1 MTLKDS
7 VSATGQRAKGILSGF
22 TPGQIAVVAFGVIA
36 LVVTAMLF
44 SRWSAAP
51 YAPLFSNLAASD
63 AASIVQQLDSSGVGY
78 QLADGGATILVPQDK
93 VYATR
98 LAMSSQGLPG
108 SDQGGYALLDQQG
121 ITSSEFMQ
129 NVAYQRALEGEL
141 SKTIGSIQGVDAA
154 TVHLAIPTQ
163 SVFTND
169 QQKTTASV
177 LVTMRAG
184 SSLTAEQVQSITN
197 LVASSVPKL
206 NVDSVTVA
214 DSTGALLTG
223 GVGAAAAGASQAQAT
238 ASVEQGLEA
247 KAQSM
252 LDRVVGLGNAAVRV
266 NATLNFDET
275 TTRTQTYNTKAGVP
289 PIKSETTTE
298 TYTGSGSV
306 PGGIVGPGGSATTT
320 GTGTN
325 SYNKKIQKLDNSVGS
340 VVTET
345 TATPGGTQRL
355 TVAVLLNQKAAGT
368 IDPNQVK
375 SLVGNA
381 VGLDVARGDTIVVQP
396 MPFDTSAQDAAATAA
411 ETAQADAS
419 KAALFDM
426 IRKGGLVLLVIAV
439 LALAFLSSRRQR
451 RSLVDAE
458 ELAAIGAAQWNGT
471 LTRADAYATAGGS
484 GVLTGGIPN
493 PLEGQ
498 PRLAVE
504 GPDEDA
510 IRVAQEREDV
520 NELVARQPEEV
531 AQLLRGWLADRRQ

>member
-7 VSATGQRAKGILSGF
+7 VNATGQRAKGIMSGF
-22 TPGQIAVVAFGVIA
+22 TPGQIAVVSFGVVA
-36 LVVTAMLF
+36 LVVTALLF

-51 YAPLFSNLAASD
+51 YSPLFSNLASAD
-63 AASIVQQLDSSGVGY
+63 AAAIVQQLDASGVPY
-78 QLADGGATILVPQDK
+78 QLTDGGNTILVPQDK

-98 LAMSSQGLPG
+98 LAMSGQGLPA
-108 SDQGGYALLDQQG
+108 SEQGGYALLDQQG
-121 ITSSEFMQ
+121 ITTSEFMQ

-141 SKTIGSIQGVDAA
+141 SNTIASIQGVEAA
-154 TVHLAIPTQ
+154 TVHLAIPAQ
-163 SVFTND
+163 SVFTD
-169 QQKTTASV
+169 EQQKTTASV

-184 SSLTAEQVQSITN
+184 SQLDSQQVQSITN

-206 NVDSVTVA
+206 NVDNVTVA
-214 DSTGALLTG
+214 DSSGALLTG
-223 GVGAAAAGASQAQAT
+223 GAGAAAAGATQAQAT
-238 ASVEQGLEA
+238 ASVEEQLAA

-252 LDRVVGLGNAAVRV
+252 IDRVVGLGNAAVRV
-266 NATLNFDET
+266 NATLNFDQS

-289 PIKSETTTE
+289 PIKSDTTKETFSGT
-298 TYTGSGSV
+298 GSV
-306 PGGIVGPGGSATTT
+306 PGGIVGANGSATTT

-325 SYNKKIQKLDNSVGS
+325 TYSKTTTKVDNSVGS

-345 TATPGGTQRL
+345 TATPGQVQRL
-355 TVAVLLNQKAAGT
+355 TVAVLLNQRAAGT

-375 SLVGNA
+375 ALVGNA

-396 MPFDTSAQDAAATAA
+396 MPFDTTAADAATAAA

-426 IRKGGLVLLVIAV
+426 IRKGGLVLLVLAV
-439 LALAFLSSRRQR
+439 LVLAFLSSRRQR
-451 RSLVDAE
+451 RSALDDE
-458 ELAAIGAAQWNGT
+458 ELAALGAPQWNGT
-471 LTRADAYATAGGS
+471 VSRADGYAA
-484 GVLTGGIPN
+484 GIPN

-504 GPDEDA
+504 GPDENA